1 MIQLY
6 TGNGKGK
13 TTASLGLA
21 FRALGHHWKVLVIQ
35 WLKLGEEYG
44 EVQMARTLPN
54 LTIEQYGSG
63 QFIMGEPKPS
73 DFERSNKAL
82 ARAMAAFK
90 EGYQLVILDEFLGAL
105 GLGLVTREQA
115 EALLEACPPSVE
127 LVLTGRGAPEW
138 LIEKADL
145 VSEVREIKHP
155 YTQGVPAREG
165 IEY

>member
-1 MIQLY
+1 MIQIY

-21 FRALGHHWKVLVIQ
+21 FRALGHNWKVLVIQ

-44 EVQMARTLPN
+44 EVQMARIIPN

-63 QFIMGEPKPS
+63 QFILGEPSPS
-73 DFERSNKAL
+73 DYDRSNAAL
-82 ARAMAAFK
+82 AHAMAALK
-90 EGYQLVILDEFLGAL
+90 EDYQLVILDEFLGAL

-115 EALLEACPPSVE
+115 EALLRSCPPSVE
-127 LVLTGRGAPEW
+127 LVLTGRNAPEW

-145 VSEVREIKHP
+145 VSEICEIKHP